1 MTENISLKD
10 DLEDSLLLNSDCLS
24 SLLFII
30 FYKFVKLIVFTNG
43 SGLLRQVTSNK
54 ESNFKCTGAVDHLK
68 RSNCCEN

>member
-1 MTENISLKD
+1 MTENISVKD
-10 DLEDSLLLNSDCLS
+10 DLEDPLLLNCDCLP

-54 ESNFKCTGAVDHLK
+54 ESN
-68 RSNCCEN
+68 R